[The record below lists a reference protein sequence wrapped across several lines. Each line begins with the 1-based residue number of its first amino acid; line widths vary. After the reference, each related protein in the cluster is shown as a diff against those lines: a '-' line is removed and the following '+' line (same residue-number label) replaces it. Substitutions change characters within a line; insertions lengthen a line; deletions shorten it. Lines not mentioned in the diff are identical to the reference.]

1 LQMQSG
7 PRSKGR
13 RLVWW
18 RPGGRREGGGGA
30 LGLGRRGEVLGA
42 QGGRREGKEGW
53 RRWGGG
59 PWTAARA
66 AEGRG
71 AHGWA
76 RGGPGLVIPC
86 RELANTTHP
95 RKGGDLSLYRP
106 YRLGLQETQYK
117 HKYNSIYLT
126 PARSRRG
133 SLSDSKTGP
142 KISKQLYRKTLSH
155 NVSKLM

>member
-1 LQMQSG
+1 MKDTVLDWEVSVENWQT
-7 PRSKGR
+7 PHT
-13 RLVWW
+13 
-18 RPGGRREGGGGA
+18 
-30 LGLGRRGEVLGA
+30 LGR
-42 QGGRREGKEGW
+42 
-53 RRWGGG
+53 
-59 PWTAARA
+59 
-66 AEGRG
+66 
-71 AHGWA
+71 
-76 RGGPGLVIPC
+76 
-86 RELANTTHP
+86 
-95 RKGGDLSLYRP
+95 GGDLSLYRP

>member
-1 LQMQSG
+1 M
-7 PRSKGR
+7 
-13 RLVWW
+13 
-18 RPGGRREGGGGA
+18 EGAPEEGEDAADVAEEVDMIADAIWTTQQESAAGVVGAGKEEGGA

-53 RRWGGG
+53 RQWGGG

-95 RKGGDLSLYRP
+95 RKGG
-106 YRLGLQETQYK
+106 
-117 HKYNSIYLT
+117 
-126 PARSRRG
+126 
-133 SLSDSKTGP
+133 
-142 KISKQLYRKTLSH
+142 
-155 NVSKLM
+155 

>member
-1 LQMQSG
+1 M
-7 PRSKGR
+7 
-13 RLVWW
+13 
-18 RPGGRREGGGGA
+18 EGAPEEGEDAADVAEEVDMIADAIWTTQQGSAAGVVGAGKEEGGA

-95 RKGGDLSLYRP
+95 RKGG
-106 YRLGLQETQYK
+106 
-117 HKYNSIYLT
+117 
-126 PARSRRG
+126 
-133 SLSDSKTGP
+133 
-142 KISKQLYRKTLSH
+142 
-155 NVSKLM
+155 